1 MLRYSDEI
9 IEEIRQNNDV
19 VDIISQYVHL
29 TRKGRNY
36 FGLCPFHNEKSPSFS
51 VSPDRQIFHC
61 FGCGVGGNV
70 YTFLMKIEGITF
82 KEALEQLAERANIQL
97 PTLTSGADTA
107 KEELK
112 AKVYKVNEFTAE
124 FYHQNLYKPN
134 AKMAQE
140 YVKKRKL
147 NQETLEAYK
156 IGFSGKFDEL
166 YKALKQQG
174 FGEKEILESGLVN
187 KNDNGTYIDRYR
199 NRLMFPICDAR
210 GKVIAFGGRVLDD
223 SKPKYINSPENIV
236 YSKGRHLFGL
246 NVAKKYSSKK
256 LLIVE
261 GYMDVISL
269 HQRGIENVVGALGTA
284 LTEQQGWLLR
294 KSTEQVILGFDADG
308 AGQTAVARSM
318 EILQNMGCDM
328 RVLQIEGAKDPDEF
342 IVKFGEGRFKLAMEN
357 AISLVEF
364 KVKNLRKDINLEN
377 AADKIKFLNEI
388 AKILAKVENTI
399 EREIYIEKIKKG
411 QYEEAKNIVNNLF
424 CELKNKLIV
433 EKPEKNVFDDYN
445 IDYEEADIE
454 SLTFVKYGFWDMI
467 FQNIFYIDKQYYFY
481 DQEWLDNNVPI
492 EYIIY
497 RAMLYNQELSQLINK
512 DELFANFNIKEPQI
526 KLFRELDNK
535 LQEKTRDEKAWNIHL
550 HPITINTLL
559 DKEIKYEEEI
569 QKLKID
575 KDQIT
580 QECTK
585 LLNEKDARI
594 KYLEDNI
601 AETVNLLHAK
611 ERRIE
616 LMEESTSWRIT
627 EPLRWLRRNKKG
639 KK

>member
-1 MLRYSDEI
+1 MIRYSDEI
-9 IEEIRQNNDV
+9 IEEVRQNNDV

-82 KEALEQLAERANIQL
+82 KESLEQLAERANIQL
-97 PTLTSGADTA
+97 PTLENDSDTA

-124 FYHQNLYKPN
+124 FYHQNLYKPV

-140 YVKKRKL
+140 YVKKRRM
-147 NQETLEAYK
+147 NRETLEAYK
-156 IGFSGKFDEL
+156 IGYSGKFDEL
-166 YKALKQQG
+166 YKALKSQG

-199 NRLMFPICDAR
+199 NRLMFPICDVR

-246 NVAKKYSSKK
+246 NVAKKDSGKK
-256 LLIVE
+256 ILIVE

-269 HQRGIENVVGALGTA
+269 HQRGITNVVGALGTA

-328 RVLQIEGAKDPDEF
+328 RVLQIEGAKDPDEY
-342 IVKFGEGRFKLAMEN
+342 IVKFGEGRFKLAVDN

-364 KVKNLRKDINLEN
+364 KVKNLKKDINLEN
-377 AADKIKFLNEI
+377 TADKIKFLNEI
-388 AKILAKVENTI
+388 AKILSKVANTI
-399 EREIYIEKIKKG
+399 EREIYIEKIAKG
-411 QYEEAKNIVNNLF
+411 YNISKEAIYAEV
-424 CELKNKLIV
+424 NKLIYV
-433 EKPEKNVFDDYN
+433 NSKGDKILQNKKQETRHIKREEKEEAQIDEDIKNRENTIIALLLDANIEVFNKIKQKIKPEDFKDKINQEIAKQLYIELENNDVNINRLIDTFDEETQN
-445 IDYEEADIE
+445 HITMVMATDYEIEDTEKAVDDI
-454 SLTFVKYGFWDMI
+454 LLKYEKEKLNYRKKEI
-467 FQNIFYIDKQYYFY
+467 LKQLEIEQNAEEK
-481 DQEWLDNNVPI
+481 
-492 EYIIY
+492 
-497 RAMLYNQELSQLINK
+497 K
-512 DELFANFNIKEPQI
+512 
-526 KLFRELDNK
+526 KLGRELNDIIIALAK
-535 LQEKTRDEKAWNIHL
+535 
-550 HPITINTLL
+550 
-559 DKEIKYEEEI
+559 IK
-569 QKLKID
+569 
-575 KDQIT
+575 
-580 QECTK
+580 
-585 LLNEKDARI
+585 
-594 KYLEDNI
+594 
-601 AETVNLLHAK
+601 
-611 ERRIE
+611 
-616 LMEESTSWRIT
+616 
-627 EPLRWLRRNKKG
+627 
-639 KK
+639 

>member
-199 NRLMFPICDAR
+199 NRLMLPICDAR

-399 EREIYIEKIKKG
+399 EREIYIEKIAKG
-411 QYEEAKNIVNNLF
+411 YNISKEAIFAEV
-424 CELKNKLIV
+424 NKLIYSNSKGIQTLQEQNKPIRKV
-433 EKPEKNVFDDYN
+433 EQNKEEKISVNENLIKRENTIIALLIDANKNVFEKIKQN
-445 IDYEEADIE
+445 IKPEDFKDSINREIAQKLYEELEKQDSNINKLIDTFDEETQNHITMVMATDYEIE
-454 SLTFVKYGFWDMI
+454 
-467 FQNIFYIDKQYYFY
+467 
-481 DQEWLDNNVPI
+481 NV
-492 EYIIY
+492 
-497 RAMLYNQELSQLINK
+497 
-512 DELFANFNIKEPQI
+512 
-526 KLFRELDNK
+526 
-535 LQEKTRDEKAWNIHL
+535 EKAVDDIL
-550 HPITINTLL
+550 QKYKREKL
-559 DKEIKYEEEI
+559 DDRKQEILKQLETEQDTEIKQQLGKE
-569 QKLKID
+569 
-575 KDQIT
+575 
-580 QECTK
+580 
-585 LLNEKDARI
+585 LNSI
-594 KYLEDNI
+594 I
-601 AETVNLLHAK
+601 
-611 ERRIE
+611 IE
-616 LMEESTSWRIT
+616 LAKI
-627 EPLRWLRRNKKG
+627 K
-639 KK
+639 

>member
-1 MLRYSDEI
+1 MRKEEYRIKTI
-9 IEEIRQNNDV
+9 IKGEYVYKSAINDKSIEHIKKV
-19 VDIISQYVHL
+19 KENIDILKKLNLNSLDNYDDIGIISKYQ
-29 TRKGRNY
+29 RD
-36 FGLCPFHNEKSPSFS
+36 EK
-51 VSPDRQIFHC
+51 
-61 FGCGVGGNV
+61 
-70 YTFLMKIEGITF
+70 
-82 KEALEQLAERANIQL
+82 
-97 PTLTSGADTA
+97 TL
-107 KEELK
+107 
-112 AKVYKVNEFTAE
+112 
-124 FYHQNLYKPN
+124 
-134 AKMAQE
+134 
-140 YVKKRKL
+140 
-147 NQETLEAYK
+147 
-156 IGFSGKFDEL
+156 
-166 YKALKQQG
+166 
-174 FGEKEILESGLVN
+174 
-187 KNDNGTYIDRYR
+187 
-199 NRLMFPICDAR
+199 
-210 GKVIAFGGRVLDD
+210 
-223 SKPKYINSPENIV
+223 
-236 YSKGRHLFGL
+236 
-246 NVAKKYSSKK
+246 
-256 LLIVE
+256 
-261 GYMDVISL
+261 
-269 HQRGIENVVGALGTA
+269 
-284 LTEQQGWLLR
+284 
-294 KSTEQVILGFDADG
+294 
-308 AGQTAVARSM
+308 
-318 EILQNMGCDM
+318 
-328 RVLQIEGAKDPDEF
+328 
-342 IVKFGEGRFKLAMEN
+342 
-357 AISLVEF
+357 
-364 KVKNLRKDINLEN
+364 
-377 AADKIKFLNEI
+377 DKII
-388 AKILAKVENTI
+388 
-399 EREIYIEKIKKG
+399 IEKIKKG

-535 LQEKTRDEKAWNIHL
+535 LQGKTRDEKAWNIHL

>member
-1 MLRYSDEI
+1 MIRYSDEI
-9 IEEIRQNNDV
+9 IDEVRQSNDV

-82 KEALEQLAERANIQL
+82 KEAVETLAEKANIQL
-97 PTLTSGADTA
+97 PTLENSADSS

-112 AKVYKVNEFTAE
+112 AKVYKVNQFTAD
-124 FYHQNLYKPN
+124 FYHQNLYKPT

-147 NQETLEAYK
+147 NQETLEIYK

-223 SKPKYINSPENIV
+223 SKPKYINSPENVV

-246 NVAKKYSSKK
+246 NVAKKDAAKR
-256 LLIVE
+256 LIIVE

-269 HQRGIENVVGALGTA
+269 HQRGITNVVGALGTA

-328 RVLQIEGAKDPDEF
+328 RVLQIEGAKDPDEY
-342 IVKFGEGRFKLAMEN
+342 IVKFGEGRFKLAVDN

-364 KVKNLRKDINLEN
+364 KVKNLKKDINLEN
-377 AADKIKFLNEI
+377 TADKIKFLNEI
-388 AKILAKVENTI
+388 AKILSKVANTI
-399 EREIYIEKIKKG
+399 EREIYIEKIAKG
-411 QYEEAKNIVNNLF
+411 YNISKEAIYAEV
-424 CELKNKLIV
+424 NKLIYV
-433 EKPEKNVFDDYN
+433 NSKGDKILQNKKQETRHIKREEKEEAQIDEDIKNRENTIIALLLDANIEVFNKIKQKIKPEDFKDKINQEIAKQLYIELENNDVNINRLIDTFDEETQN
-445 IDYEEADIE
+445 HITMVMATDYEIEDTEKAVDDI
-454 SLTFVKYGFWDMI
+454 LLKYEKEKLNYRKKEI
-467 FQNIFYIDKQYYFY
+467 LKQLEIEQNAEEK
-481 DQEWLDNNVPI
+481 
-492 EYIIY
+492 
-497 RAMLYNQELSQLINK
+497 K
-512 DELFANFNIKEPQI
+512 
-526 KLFRELDNK
+526 KLGRELNDIIIALAK
-535 LQEKTRDEKAWNIHL
+535 
-550 HPITINTLL
+550 
-559 DKEIKYEEEI
+559 IK
-569 QKLKID
+569 
-575 KDQIT
+575 
-580 QECTK
+580 
-585 LLNEKDARI
+585 
-594 KYLEDNI
+594 
-601 AETVNLLHAK
+601 
-611 ERRIE
+611 
-616 LMEESTSWRIT
+616 
-627 EPLRWLRRNKKG
+627 
-639 KK
+639 

>member
-1 MLRYSDEI
+1 MENQFEVLKQQIKDNINRWYPKEENIEYFVINNLCKENEEELINIANNMTEDSRILILMDNGLSVKNISVKEKESENLYTRKE
-9 IEEIRQNNDV
+9 IEELLNKLGLIYRKFYYPLPDNNITNVIFTDKHLPDEETISRNITLYSPEQIEKNVQNSEFIKIIRQNPELFKIFANSFFIECSKSEFKDNQIEFVSFSNMRKEEYRIKTIIKGEYVYKSAINDKSIEHIKKV
-19 VDIISQYVHL
+19 KENIDILKKLNLNSLDNYDDIGIISKYQ
-29 TRKGRNY
+29 RD
-36 FGLCPFHNEKSPSFS
+36 EK
-51 VSPDRQIFHC
+51 
-61 FGCGVGGNV
+61 
-70 YTFLMKIEGITF
+70 
-82 KEALEQLAERANIQL
+82 
-97 PTLTSGADTA
+97 TL
-107 KEELK
+107 
-112 AKVYKVNEFTAE
+112 
-124 FYHQNLYKPN
+124 
-134 AKMAQE
+134 
-140 YVKKRKL
+140 
-147 NQETLEAYK
+147 
-156 IGFSGKFDEL
+156 
-166 YKALKQQG
+166 
-174 FGEKEILESGLVN
+174 
-187 KNDNGTYIDRYR
+187 
-199 NRLMFPICDAR
+199 
-210 GKVIAFGGRVLDD
+210 
-223 SKPKYINSPENIV
+223 
-236 YSKGRHLFGL
+236 
-246 NVAKKYSSKK
+246 
-256 LLIVE
+256 
-261 GYMDVISL
+261 
-269 HQRGIENVVGALGTA
+269 
-284 LTEQQGWLLR
+284 
-294 KSTEQVILGFDADG
+294 
-308 AGQTAVARSM
+308 
-318 EILQNMGCDM
+318 
-328 RVLQIEGAKDPDEF
+328 
-342 IVKFGEGRFKLAMEN
+342 
-357 AISLVEF
+357 
-364 KVKNLRKDINLEN
+364 
-377 AADKIKFLNEI
+377 DKII
-388 AKILAKVENTI
+388 
-399 EREIYIEKIKKG
+399 IEKIKIG

-492 EYIIY
+492 EYIVY

-569 QKLKID
+569 QKLKIV

-594 KYLEDNI
+594 KYLEDNM

-616 LMEESTSWRIT
+616 LMEASTSWRIT

>member
-1 MLRYSDEI
+1 MIRYSDEI
-9 IEEIRQNNDV
+9 IDEVRQSNDV

-82 KEALEQLAERANIQL
+82 KEAVETLAEKTNIQL
-97 PTLTSGADTA
+97 PTLENSADSS

-112 AKVYKVNEFTAE
+112 AKVYKVNQFTAD
-124 FYHQNLYKPN
+124 FYHQNLYKPT

-174 FGEKEILESGLVN
+174 FEEKEILESGLVN

-223 SKPKYINSPENIV
+223 SKPKYINSPENVV

-246 NVAKKYSSKK
+246 NVAKKDSAKR
-256 LLIVE
+256 LIIVE

-269 HQRGIENVVGALGTA
+269 HQRGITNVVGALGTA

-328 RVLQIEGAKDPDEF
+328 RVLQIEGAKDPDEY
-342 IVKFGEGRFKLAMEN
+342 IVKFGEGRFKLAVDN

-364 KVKNLRKDINLEN
+364 KVKNLKKDINLEN
-377 AADKIKFLNEI
+377 TADKIKFLNEI
-388 AKILAKVENTI
+388 AKVLSKVANTI
-399 EREIYIEKIKKG
+399 EREIYIEKIAKG
-411 QYEEAKNIVNNLF
+411 YNISKEAIYAEV
-424 CELKNKLIV
+424 NKLIYANSKGDKILQNKKQETRHIKREEKEEAQIDEDIKNRENTIIALLLDANIEV
-433 EKPEKNVFDDYN
+433 FNKIKQKIKPEDFKDKINQEIAKQLYIELENNGVNINRLIDTFDEETQN
-445 IDYEEADIE
+445 HITMVMATDYEIEDTEKAVDDI
-454 SLTFVKYGFWDMI
+454 LLKYEKEKLNYRKKEI
-467 FQNIFYIDKQYYFY
+467 LKQLEIEQNAEEK
-481 DQEWLDNNVPI
+481 
-492 EYIIY
+492 
-497 RAMLYNQELSQLINK
+497 K
-512 DELFANFNIKEPQI
+512 
-526 KLFRELDNK
+526 KLGRELNDIIIALAK
-535 LQEKTRDEKAWNIHL
+535 
-550 HPITINTLL
+550 
-559 DKEIKYEEEI
+559 IK
-569 QKLKID
+569 
-575 KDQIT
+575 
-580 QECTK
+580 
-585 LLNEKDARI
+585 
-594 KYLEDNI
+594 
-601 AETVNLLHAK
+601 
-611 ERRIE
+611 
-616 LMEESTSWRIT
+616 
-627 EPLRWLRRNKKG
+627 
-639 KK
+639 

>member
-1 MLRYSDEI
+1 MIRYSDEI
-9 IEEIRQNNDV
+9 IEEVRQNNDI

-82 KEALEQLAERANIQL
+82 KEALETLAERANIQL
-97 PTLTSGADTA
+97 PKLENNADNQ

-124 FYHQNLYKPN
+124 FYHQNLYKPT
-134 AKMAQE
+134 AKIAQE

-174 FGEKEILESGLVN
+174 FKEQEILESGLVN
-187 KNDNGTYIDRYR
+187 KNENGTYIDRYR

-223 SKPKYINSPENIV
+223 SKPKYINSPENVV

-246 NVAKKYSSKK
+246 NVAKKDSQKR

-269 HQRGIENVVGALGTA
+269 HQRGITNVVGALGTA

-294 KSTEQVILGFDADG
+294 KTTEQVILGFDADG

-328 RVLQIEGAKDPDEF
+328 RVLQIEGAKDPDEY
-342 IVKFGEGRFKLAMEN
+342 IVKFGEGRFKIAIDN

-364 KVKNLRKDINLEN
+364 KVKNLKKDINLEN

-388 AKILAKVENTI
+388 AKILSKVQNTI
-399 EREIYIEKIKKG
+399 EREIYIEKISKG
-411 QYEEAKNIVNNLF
+411 YNISKEAIYAEV
-424 CELKNKLIV
+424 NKLIYSNSKGDKILQSKTQ
-433 EKPEKNVFDDYN
+433 EIKNIKREKEEKNNIDEDLKRRENTIIALLLDANKNIFDKIKQKIKPEDFKDEINKKIAEELYIELEKQDSNINKLIDSFDEITQN
-445 IDYEEADIE
+445 HITMVMATDYEIDNIEKAVDDI
-454 SLTFVKYGFWDMI
+454 LLKYERE
-467 FQNIFYIDKQYYFY
+467 K
-481 DQEWLDNNVPI
+481 LDNEKQKI
-492 EYIIY
+492 
-497 RAMLYNQELSQLINK
+497 LKQL
-512 DELFANFNIKEPQI
+512 
-526 KLFRELDNK
+526 
-535 LQEKTRDEKAWNIHL
+535 
-550 HPITINTLL
+550 
-559 DKEIKYEEEI
+559 EEE
-569 QKLKID
+569 QD
-575 KDQIT
+575 
-580 QECTK
+580 
-585 LLNEKDARI
+585 NERK
-594 KYLEDNI
+594 
-601 AETVNLLHAK
+601 K
-611 ERRIE
+611 E
-616 LMEESTSWRIT
+616 L
-627 EPLRWLRRNKKG
+627 G
-639 KK
+639 KKLSNIIIALAKIK

>member
-1 MLRYSDEI
+1 MENQFEVLKQQIKDNINRWYPKEENIEYFVINNLCKENEEELINIANNMTEDSRILILMDNGLSVKNISVKEKESENLYTRKE
-9 IEEIRQNNDV
+9 IEELLNKLGLIYRKFYYPLPDNNITNVIFTDKHLPDEETISRNITLYSPEQIEKNEQNSEFIKIIRQNPELFKIFANSFFIECSKSEFKDNQIEFVSFSNMRKEEYRIKTIIKGEYVYKSAINDKSIEHIKKV
-19 VDIISQYVHL
+19 KENIDILKKLNLNSLDNYDDIGIISKYQ
-29 TRKGRNY
+29 RD
-36 FGLCPFHNEKSPSFS
+36 EK
-51 VSPDRQIFHC
+51 
-61 FGCGVGGNV
+61 
-70 YTFLMKIEGITF
+70 
-82 KEALEQLAERANIQL
+82 
-97 PTLTSGADTA
+97 TL
-107 KEELK
+107 
-112 AKVYKVNEFTAE
+112 
-124 FYHQNLYKPN
+124 
-134 AKMAQE
+134 
-140 YVKKRKL
+140 
-147 NQETLEAYK
+147 
-156 IGFSGKFDEL
+156 
-166 YKALKQQG
+166 
-174 FGEKEILESGLVN
+174 
-187 KNDNGTYIDRYR
+187 
-199 NRLMFPICDAR
+199 
-210 GKVIAFGGRVLDD
+210 
-223 SKPKYINSPENIV
+223 
-236 YSKGRHLFGL
+236 
-246 NVAKKYSSKK
+246 
-256 LLIVE
+256 
-261 GYMDVISL
+261 
-269 HQRGIENVVGALGTA
+269 
-284 LTEQQGWLLR
+284 
-294 KSTEQVILGFDADG
+294 
-308 AGQTAVARSM
+308 
-318 EILQNMGCDM
+318 
-328 RVLQIEGAKDPDEF
+328 
-342 IVKFGEGRFKLAMEN
+342 
-357 AISLVEF
+357 
-364 KVKNLRKDINLEN
+364 
-377 AADKIKFLNEI
+377 DKII
-388 AKILAKVENTI
+388 
-399 EREIYIEKIKKG
+399 IEKIKIG

-492 EYIIY
+492 EYIVY

-569 QKLKID
+569 QKLKIV

-594 KYLEDNI
+594 KYLEDNM

-616 LMEESTSWRIT
+616 LMEASTSWRIT